1 MATRGGRLL
10 SAPSGSRSGCARRR
24 FAAASGAAASRPS
37 GVLER
42 PRGGADA
49 DADTLAT
56 GHEAVAQPSAA

>member
-1 MATRGGRLL
+1 MRTGDLPWGGGSVARGKHR
-10 SAPSGSRSGCARRR
+10 
-24 FAAASGAAASRPS
+24 

-42 PRGGADA
+42 PRDGADA